1 MTRRSGFTL
10 IEVMVTSIIVAVA
23 VAGVFDGI
31 RSMAKTE
38 VKANTA
44 DLLQRL
50 AVEKVN
56 DLEILSDPSVGGDN
70 GDFSD
75 RGYPDIMWTADV
87 ETASITNVDELTVTV
102 SQGTDSQTITT
113 MVYVP
118 QESSTTGTTTTTTTT
133 PGGGGGAGAA
143 R

>member
-1 MTRRSGFTL
+1 
-10 IEVMVTSIIVAVA
+10 MVTSIIVAVA